1 MPVSVETESKVR
13 VLRMTKD
20 NLLKLIDLDKQ
31 LRMNFIRMI
40 CDINVYLT
48 KKMRMLSLM
57 TVGRK

>member
-48 KKMRMLSLM
+48 KKTRMLSLM